1 MSCVNF
7 LNLLIRSRRHDLSD
21 EDTLFNRCLT
31 TLDVILL
38 GMGSMLGPGLYVA
51 TGQIA
56 RDTAGPAIVISLV
69 VAAIPAILSSLCY
82 AEFSARV
89 SKTGSSYVYT
99 YIALGEIWAFVIG
112 WNLILENILASA
124 LIGNEFSKF
133 INSISGNR
141 IYKFMTQHVAQWR
154 VNGFRPFPD
163 FIAFT
168 IIIIFTALTAT
179 GPRKPA
185 LFMRLATLTNLL
197 VVLFVVLSGFYFMD
211 TSNWET
217 LEKFAPY
224 GFNGIMTGASLS
236 YFAFLGF
243 DIINSASEET
253 KNPKRVVP
261 FANAVSTYVGV
272 FIYLITAAIL
282 TLIIPYKKLGFYS
295 PLTDAFTYKGFHIGK
310 YFVAVG
316 GFFGMSAALLT
327 FLYAGTRLIYAM
339 ANDGLVFQIFA
350 KINNRTNIPLRAA
363 ILCGLSAS
371 LIALF
376 LDLKDLVQMLSLG
389 TLLAYTAVPLA
400 VLLERY
406 RPLELSEFQTD
417 GQEEDMTEDGGVTCY
432 GKLRERIKTAYTAPS
447 SEHHSKYAFPT
458 KLGDKPG
465 EDTHRMAGVA
475 AACLLFAFL
484 GFSLTVSPGA
494 GLTLILQRNP
504 VVLFVSCLMVFIL
517 ILALVLL
524 FLLPTKRIRIFHAVP
539 CVPLVPL
546 ASILL
551 NIYLLTNL
559 SGLTWA
565 RFAAWMFLGMAIY
578 FMYGVHNSKE
588 GLTGDSQSR
597 DFLQRLTGSTR
608 DVRTCAGSSSDE
620 EPLSPSSDGE
630 NDEGFQSNLMTS
642 EDESPKHT
650 LIRKEEHKGE

>member
-1 MSCVNF
+1 MALNANKITPATGPNMSCINF
-7 LNLLIRSRRHDLSD
+7 LKLLFRSRRHDLTD

-31 TLDVILL
+31 VLDVILL

-99 YIALGEIWAFVIG
+99 YIALGEIWAFAIG
-112 WNLILENILASA
+112 WNLILENVLASA

-133 INSISGNR
+133 MNSISGDR
-141 IYKFMTQHVAQWR
+141 IYKLMTKHVAHWSVR
-154 VNGFRPFPD
+154 GFRPFPD
-163 FIAFT
+163 VIAFT
-168 IIIIFTALTAT
+168 IIMIFTVLSAT

-185 LFMRLATLTNLL
+185 LFMRVSTLINLL

-211 TSNWET
+211 TTNWET

-243 DIINSASEET
+243 DIINSSSEET

-261 FANAVSTYVGV
+261 FANAVSTYIGV

-282 TLIIPYKKLGFYS
+282 TLIIPYKKLSFYS
-295 PLTDAFTYKGFHIGK
+295 PLPDAFSYKGFYIGK
-310 YFVAVG
+310 YFVAIG
-316 GFFGMSAALLT
+316 GFCGMSSALLT
-327 FLYAGTRLIYAM
+327 FIYAGARLMYAM
-339 ANDGLVFQIFA
+339 ANDGLLFQVLA

-363 ILCGLSAS
+363 LLCGTSAAI
-371 LIALF
+371 LALF
-376 LDLKDLVQMLSLG
+376 LDLTDLVEMLSIG

-406 RPLELSEFQTD
+406 RPLELSEFHTER
-417 GQEEDMTEDGGVTCY
+417 QEEDMPEDSGVTCC
-432 GKLRERIKTAYTAPS
+432 GKLQARIKTTYSTFS
-447 SEHHSKYAFPT
+447 KEHDFHRT
-458 KLGDKPG
+458 LGDEPS
-465 EDTHRMAGVA
+465 EDTHRLAGVA

-484 GFSLTVSPGA
+484 GFSLTVSPG
-494 GLTLILQRNP
+494 GTLPLIMKRNL
-504 VVLFVSCLMVFIL
+504 VVLFVSCLMAVIF

-539 CVPLVPL
+539 CVPFVPL
-546 ASILL
+546 TSILI

-559 SGLTWA
+559 SRWTWA
-565 RFAAWMFLGMAIY
+565 RFAVWMFLGKYLITRLAWLSTFIILLNLRISNILTLL
-578 FMYGVHNSKE
+578 MYQE
-588 GLTGDSQSR
+588 
-597 DFLQRLTGSTR
+597 FLFVTFRNFIF
-608 DVRTCAGSSSDE
+608 DIIV
-620 EPLSPSSDGE
+620 
-630 NDEGFQSNLMTS
+630 FFY
-642 EDESPKHT
+642 
-650 LIRKEEHKGE
+650 IFY